1 MPSGPDTNHGGCTT
15 LAARCVTRFGEWLDV
30 EVSEDWICS
39 PSRGS
44 AMNAGCGPAEEVI
57 CRVHIFFQIPK
68 GTHWRE
74 VVKGFPGGISGKE
87 PASQCRRHKRCRFN
101 PWVRKIP
108 WRRQWQPTPVFLPGE
123 SHGQRSLVGYS
134 PWCLKESDM
143 TSLDVV
149 WPTCPS
155 LFIFN
160 FKMMEQEMATHSS
173 ILA

>member
-1 MPSGPDTNHGGCTT
+1 MPSGPDTNPGGCTT
-15 LAARCVTRFGEWLDV
+15 LAARCVTRFGELLDV

-87 PASQCRRHKRCRFN
+87 PASQCRRHQLD
-101 PWVRKIP
+101 PWVREDPLEKGMPFSSIFAWRIP
-108 WRRQWQPTPVFLPGE
+108 WTEEPDGLQSMG
-123 SHGQRSLVGYS
+123 SQRARH
-134 PWCLKESDM
+134 D
-143 TSLDVV
+143 
-149 WPTCPS
+149 
-155 LFIFN
+155 
-160 FKMMEQEMATHSS
+160 
-173 ILA
+173 